1 MKCSEEITRIIK
13 MNVLDR
19 VSKLPTHLIREIKNR
34 LDIETY
40 TELLMCKKL
49 KYKPLKKTVNDIYYD
64 TFVDDV
70 NGSLESIIKNKFPV
84 NIEKLNEWTGDPWHF
99 QVYHPLE
106 IPEEL
111 QYNIFQHNLY
121 KPLLKLVKNDNLLSG
136 VSYIG
141 TSTIRGLKLKEQK
154 HPLLQELKNLMSNYY
169 LMNKPSETN
178 ERVMERYNDNLEI
191 VMHKLTTA
199 PTETDSLV
207 YLLRGIRSFNND
219 FDNKLHTILLNY
231 LKALVVLT
239 KPYCSGLVSNLLKE
253 RTQKD
258 IQIDEDREAWKKD
271 LKKAIKENRMMERE
285 ERYEKRRLELVEWNK
300 IIKSRREARRKLTE
314 ERREKK
320 KAELKKKKEKERK
333 KKEKAKEKERNKKLL
348 AKLKAKNAKEAEK
361 AAKEAVKR
369 NAKLKAK
376 ALKKAVVM
384 ERTLTASLPSVR
396 KLFK

>member
-1 MKCSEEITRIIK
+1 MS
-13 MNVLDR
+13 VLDR
-19 VSKLPTHLIREIKNR
+19 VSKLPTDLIRKIKDT

-40 TELLMCKKL
+40 TELLLCEKL
-49 KYKPLKKTVNDIYYD
+49 EYKPLKKTVNNVYYES
-64 TFVDDV
+64 FVDNV
-70 NGSLESIIKNKFPV
+70 NGSLEAIITNRFPV

-106 IPEEL
+106 IPDEF

-121 KPLLKLVKNDNLLSG
+121 KPLLKLVKNDKLLSG

-141 TSTIRGLKLKEQK
+141 IGAIRGLKLREQK

-178 ERVMERYNDNLEI
+178 ERVMGRYNDNLEI
-191 VMHKLTTA
+191 VMHKLKTA

-207 YLLRGIRSFNND
+207 YLLRGIKSFNNE
-219 FDNKLHTILLNY
+219 FDNKLQRILLNY

-239 KPYCSGLVSNLLKE
+239 RPYCGDLVSKLVKE
-253 RTQKD
+253 QTTKD
-258 IQIDEDREAWKKD
+258 TQIDEDREMWQKD
-271 LKKAIKENRMMERE
+271 LKRAIKENRMMERE
-285 ERYEKRRLELVEWNK
+285 ERYEKRRLELVERDK
-300 IIKSRREARRKLTE
+300 IIKSRREAKRKLTE

-320 KAELKKKKEKERK
+320 KAELKKKKEKERR
-333 KKEKAKEKERNKKLL
+333 KKEKAKEREKNKKLL
-348 AKLKAKNAKEAEK
+348 AKLKAQNAKAAEK
-361 AAKEAVKR
+361 AAKEEVKR
-369 NAKLKAK
+369 KAKLAAN
-376 ALKKAVVM
+376 ALKKAAVM